1 MGIWILLLLAALL
14 LTLGLYN
21 IVGFILV
28 SPSGDTK
35 TAFRQLFGKRTF
47 KRQMHEKVVLPLA
60 KAISKAIHIS
70 EYKRRRW
77 KSDLQRAGIQKTP
90 ELYISENLS
99 QSVWIG
105 AAGFLFAPLGM
116 PFITIL
122 LILYAFMIYRKNS
135 SRMRNMIAKMNKDIE
150 AELPRM
156 VETLNYTLGDNNDL
170 LKFFERYR
178 RVAGTALGKALDRLI
193 FNMKTGNAE
202 DALREFDRTLA
213 IPQITTLV
221 STLLGI
227 THGVDQGATLIVLEK
242 DFRARQRELLRR
254 EIDKRPGEVR
264 LASVI
269 MVFGMVILML
279 VPLIIMVVRTL
290 GETGVM

>member
-1 MGIWILLLLAALL
+1 MAIYILLLFGAIL
-14 LTLGLYN
+14 LTLGLYH
-21 IVGFILV
+21 ISGFILV
-28 SPSGDTK
+28 LPSGNTK
-35 TAFRQLFGKRTF
+35 TVFRQLFGKSTF
-47 KRQMHEKVVLPLA
+47 KQKMHEKLVLPLA
-60 KAISKAIHIS
+60 KVISKTIRIS

-77 KSDLQRAGIQKTP
+77 KSDLQRADIKKSP

-99 QSVWIG
+99 KSVWIG
-105 AAGFLFAPLGM
+105 AAGFLFVPLGM

-122 LILYAFMIYRKNS
+122 LILLAFMFYRKNS
-135 SRMRNMIAKMNKDIE
+135 GKLKDHIAKVNQDIE

-156 VETLNYTLGDNNDL
+156 VETLNYTLSETNDL
-170 LKFFERYR
+170 LKFFERYK
-178 RVAGTALGKALDRLI
+178 RVAGSALGKALDRLI

-221 STLLGI
+221 STLIGI
-227 THGVDQGATLIVLEK
+227 TRGIDQRTTLIVLEK
-242 DFRARQRELLRR
+242 EFRSRQREQLRR
-254 EIDKRPGEVR
+254 EIDKRPGKVR

-279 VPLIIMVVRTL
+279 VPLIVMVVRTL